1 MTAVERIELHTTD
14 MDLLAGVVR
23 QQYAGHAA
31 AFRCADPATVD
42 GRLRTAAVGGLTAG
56 MLGYDGFEY
65 TAHLDPVPA
74 PTTVMVLRGTGSI
87 TTGRQEQRFTAG
99 DVTMLPA
106 DQPSLGQTMA
116 GIRYVTLQVPL
127 AAVHALAEEEAGVPA
142 GSLRFES
149 MAPLSAARQRAYAS
163 TAAFIYR
170 QLLTSETTQLHAL
183 VAQTMTRLAAAAM
196 LETFPNTTMMAAPRP
211 GPRLGD
217 ARLGTPRGGV
227 HRRARRPAGHRRGLR
242 GGGRRDAPV
251 AALRVPPPLRH
262 HPRPVPAAGPA
273 GARPPGT
280 AQRRPPRRR
289 DRRRHRPQVG
299 MGEPVPVHRR
309 LPAAVPRR
317 PGPDAAHLNTSR
329 TRARCLRRAARGQ
342 R

>member
-1 MTAVERIELHTTD
+1 LTAVERIELHTTD
-14 MDLLAGVVR
+14 MDLLAGMVR

-31 AFRCADPATVD
+31 AFRCADPAMVD

-74 PTTVMVLRGTGSI
+74 PTTVMILRGTGSI

-106 DQPSLGQTMA
+106 DQPSLGQTMT

-149 MAPLSAARQRAYAS
+149 TAPLSAARQRAYAS
-163 TAAFIYR
+163 TAAFICN

-183 VAQTMTRLAAAAM
+183 LAQTMTGLAAAAM
-196 LETFPNTTMMAAPRP
+196 LETFPNTTMTAA
-211 GPRLGD
+211 
-217 ARLGTPRGGV
+217 
-227 HRRARRPAGHRRGLR
+227 
-242 GGGRRDAPV
+242 
-251 AALRVPPPLRH
+251 
-262 HPRPVPAAGPA
+262 
-273 GARPPGT
+273 
-280 AQRRPPRRR
+280 
-289 DRRRHRPQVG
+289 
-299 MGEPVPVHRR
+299 
-309 LPAAVPRR
+309 RR
-317 PGPDAAHLNTSR
+317 PGPGWVTPASV
-329 TRARCLRRAARGQ
+329 RRAAAYIGEHAGQ
-342 R
+342 PVTVADIAAAAGVTPLALRHGFRRRYDITPAQYQRLVRLERAHLELLSADPRDGATVASIARKWGWSSPSRFTAAYQQRFRADPGETLRT